1 LSRRDAWPWWR
12 DIWQNSCSTFPL
24 RQTFFEI
31 RQGAHTMI
39 PRERLTAT
47 LDGEFVVF
55 LIGMRI
61 NSLWKVHQWL
71 PITRAMPRMLAE
83 LAAHPELGMLGGEMW
98 FGRTTILVQYWR
110 TMDQLFDFA
119 TRRDSEHLPVWRQF
133 NQSIAAS
140 GDVGVWHE
148 TYSVSPGTYENI
160 YVNMP
165 PFGLGKVGKL
175 VPASAALTSA
185 AGRVQAS
192 GTPAA

>member
-1 LSRRDAWPWWR
+1 
-12 DIWQNSCSTFPL
+12 
-24 RQTFFEI
+24 
-31 RQGAHTMI
+31 MI

-110 TMDQLFDFA
+110 TMDQLFDYA
-119 TRRDSEHLPVWRQF
+119 TRRDAEHLPVWKQF

-148 TYSVSPGTYENI
+148 TYSVSPGRYENI
-160 YVNMP
+160 YANMP

-185 AGRVQAS
+185 AGRVRAS
-192 GTPAA
+192 GSPVA